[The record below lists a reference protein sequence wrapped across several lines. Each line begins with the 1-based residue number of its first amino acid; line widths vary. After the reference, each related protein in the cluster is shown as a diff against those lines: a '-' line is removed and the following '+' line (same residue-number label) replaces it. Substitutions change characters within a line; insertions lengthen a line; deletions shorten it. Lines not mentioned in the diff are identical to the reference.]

1 MGLNSNPETRKKFSF
16 FFHKKRLEGKFELV
30 SLTLMLD
37 IILEHS
43 SIESWERQ
51 QTTGLWKIRNLMTS
65 LYSLEKGN
73 LEGMEVSVSL

>member
-1 MGLNSNPETRKKFSF
+1 MWKCLANQHTIHGHIIEGNGIELKPRNKKKILFF

-51 QTTGLWKIRNLMTS
+51 
-65 LYSLEKGN
+65 
-73 LEGMEVSVSL
+73 